1 MTPGLWVGTPDGGAG
16 TAVGLGLAWTGS
28 AVPFRP
34 LGAPEAKVQLWDCFV
49 LHLPFLCLESKVQRR
64 GQTASPFELLGHQPQ
79 YPPLFTPSFFP
90 KKGPRARMTVKGR
103 IGLAAFWA
111 LKEALWV

>member
-1 MTPGLWVGTPDGGAG
+1 MR
-16 TAVGLGLAWTGS
+16 LGLAWTGS
-28 AVPFRP
+28 AIPFRP

-64 GQTASPFELLGHQPQ
+64 EQTASAFELLGHQPQ
-79 YPPLFTPSFFP
+79 CPPPFTPSFFP

-111 LKEALWV
+111 LEEALWV